1 VVGAWHEVLDQLDEA
16 DLRTLGP
23 LSGTEVA
30 AAASEHF
37 GPEVGAPVAG
47 IATLSTPAVYSSVE
61 IDEASATEAWQNLEA
76 ARVALRRKLTARQR
90 FSAMVRSLRRRS

>member
-1 VVGAWHEVLDQLDEA
+1 
-16 DLRTLGP
+16 
-23 LSGTEVA
+23 
-30 AAASEHF
+30 
-37 GPEVGAPVAG
+37 VAG